1 MTRECLVLE
10 PEVRVQQML
19 LGSNNGCKGNSAR
32 LEAKNGCEGIPTSL
46 TTSRSLFSDG
56 CKGLSSLHLAQQLG
70 AAGEG
75 LAELKAPPRPS
86 EGHRRKTALPICP
99 RWQSQAHTW
108 QVGRTFRLHPQRRW
122 QLCPWTVWTTEP
134 EGKESCRSG
143 RRVGENC

>member
-32 LEAKNGCEGIPTSL
+32 LEATNGCEGIPTSL

-56 CKGLSSLHLAQQLG
+56 CKGLSSLHPAQQLG

-86 EGHRRKTALPICP
+86 KGHRRKTALPICRRPTPGRWEGHLGSTHRGGGNYAHGQFGP
-99 RWQSQAHTW
+99 RNLKA
-108 QVGRTFRLHPQRRW
+108 RRAAG
-122 QLCPWTVWTTEP
+122 QD
-134 EGKESCRSG
+134 GG
-143 RRVGENC
+143 